1 MDLFK
6 NILWVGAGGGIGS
19 ILRYLCQKWFAE
31 KVQHPFPW
39 GTFIVNIS
47 GCLLIGILYTLSER
61 STLLSPQTRLLLITG
76 LCGGFTTFSA
86 FAFENMSLLRS
97 GDMFY
102 FFLYAIGTVILGI
115 AAVFGGVF
123 FMKLL

>member
-6 NILWVGAGGGIGS
+6 NILLVGAGGGAGS

-31 KVQHPFPW
+31 NVQHPFPW

-47 GCLLIGILYTLSER
+47 GCLLIGIIYALSER

-86 FAFENMSLLRS
+86 FAFENMTLLRS
-97 GDMFY
+97 GDTLY
-102 FFLYAIGTVILGI
+102 FFLYAIGTVVLGI
-115 AAVFGGVF
+115 AAVFGGIF
-123 FMKLL
+123 FMKQL